1 MYWLRDGSIVTVIPW
16 LIAAAAWSVGGW
28 FIIRN
33 IFKLERGE
41 NLITGFATGAL
52 IFIWEV
58 NLIGRILPVE
68 VAMFLSAG
76 LILAVGCWLVIK
88 KNDYSELL
96 TDLKAWPQIIAFLL
110 LLYVFTIF
118 GKGITLYD
126 EPKNLSLISI
136 IATGDI
142 PPHFYMNA
150 GFLML
155 YHYGFHILA
164 ASLMTLGGFF
174 PWSAFD
180 FSKAIFGAYSV
191 VLVFILATRYL
202 KTFVKSM
209 LAAVGLLFVTGTRYL
224 LFLLPD
230 VFFNTANEQIF
241 PYHTASSIPFSEYLS
256 RKSVAS
262 PNMAVPYING
272 FMNGN
277 WALSYMVYMQSGSY
291 AVHMTII
298 ILLWLLVGRSTT
310 KWTTLLYAVILA
322 SWALAWESSYL
333 LIIAGTGVLI
343 IFEWIKTKKLKLDHP
358 FILGAILSGVIS
370 IFQGGALSEVL
381 QKLLYSAGAT
391 SVQGYSEYPVSIG
404 LIWPPVISNSR
415 LGNLAVTSPVQLI
428 VGLLELGPIIFL
440 SIYITKLAWKRYLA
454 GELFSGVL
462 IISCWIGFLIPMFFS
477 LWVGSN
483 IVKFSEHALMIWT
496 LMVMFWIWENR
507 GKFSSFTSGFA
518 AISLVLMVFG
528 GIVNTGIT
536 FASARTE
543 ILSDFINGM
552 DANIAKST
560 WNDLPKDA
568 LVFDPEGWRATALTG
583 RLTIASPGGLH
594 ARTDEWTEL
603 YNTGVPTDFVHA
615 GFNYVYMDKNWW
627 KLMSLDRRVEFSA
640 PCVIEVATSYQN
652 DPNDFRKLLDVQ
664 NCK

>member
-1 MYWLRDGSIVTVIPW
+1 MYWLRDGSISAVIPW
-16 LIAAAAWSVGGW
+16 LIAAVAWSIGGW
-28 FIIRN
+28 FIIRSM
-33 IFKLERGE
+33 FRLERGE
-41 NLITGFATGAL
+41 NLITGFAAGTL

-58 NLIGRILPVE
+58 NLFGRILPVGM
-68 VAMFLSAG
+68 AMFVSAG

-88 KNDYSELL
+88 KKNYAELL
-96 TDLKAWPQIIAFLL
+96 TDLSAWPQLVAFIVF
-110 LLYVFTIF
+110 LYVFTVF

-126 EPKNLSLISI
+126 EPKNLSLISL

-150 GFLML
+150 EFLML

-180 FSKAIFGAYSV
+180 FSKAIFGAYSII
-191 VLVFILATRYL
+191 LVYLLASRYL
-202 KTFVKSM
+202 ITFVKSM
-209 LAAVGLLFVTGTRYL
+209 LAAVVLLFATGTRYL
-224 LFLLPD
+224 LFLFPD
-230 VFFNTANEQIF
+230 TFFKSADTQVFPF
-241 PYHTASSIPFSEYLS
+241 HSSFPFSEYLS
-256 RKSVAS
+256 QKYVSS
-262 PNMAVPYING
+262 PNMAVPYISG

-277 WALSYMVYMQSGSY
+277 WALSYMIYMQSGSY
-291 AVHMTII
+291 AVHMTI
-298 ILLWLLVGRSTT
+298 LLLIWLIVGRSTT
-310 KWTTLLYAVILA
+310 KWTTLFYAIILA

-333 LIIAGTGVLI
+333 LIIAGTGI
-343 IFEWIKTKKLKLDHP
+343 IILAEWIKTNMIDLNNP
-358 FILGAILSGVIS
+358 FILGAIISGVMA

-391 SVQGYSEYPVSIG
+391 SAQGYSEYPVSIG
-404 LIWPPVISNSR
+404 LIWPPVITNSR

-440 SIYITKLAWKRYLA
+440 SICISKVAWKRYLA
-454 GELFSGVL
+454 GELFNGVL
-462 IISCWIGFLIPMFFS
+462 IISSWIGFLIPMFFS

-496 LMVMFWIWENR
+496 LMATFWIWENR

-536 FASARTE
+536 LASARTE
-543 ILSDFINGM
+543 ILSDFMNGM
-552 DANIAKST
+552 DASIAKST

-583 RLTIASPGGLH
+583 RMTIASPGGLH
-594 ARTDEWTEL
+594 ARTEEWTEL
-603 YNTGVPTDFVHA
+603 YNDGVPADFAYA
-615 GFNYVYMDKNWW
+615 GFNYVYVDKNWW
-627 KLMSLDRRVEFSA
+627 KAMGPERRSAFSA
-640 PCVIEVATSYQN
+640 PCVIEVASASQS
-652 DPNDFRKLLDVQ
+652 DPNDFRRLLDVR